1 MKTRPVHQRLE
12 TRTETDTK
20 EHVYQKQYTV
30 FQKSKPKGRRRV
42 IATTVFDIT
51 SAKVDRFSKF
61 FHHVICKKII

>member
-12 TRTETDTK
+12 TPTETDTK

-30 FQKSKPKGRRRV
+30 FQKSKPLM
-42 IATTVFDIT
+42 FDIT